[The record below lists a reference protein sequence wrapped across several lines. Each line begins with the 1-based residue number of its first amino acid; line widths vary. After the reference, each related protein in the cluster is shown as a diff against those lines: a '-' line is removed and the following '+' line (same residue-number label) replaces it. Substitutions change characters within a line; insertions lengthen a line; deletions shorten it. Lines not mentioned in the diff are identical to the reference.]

1 MPIRDILEALI
12 FVSSEPLEVDKILN
26 ILKNVS
32 KKEILKE
39 LEELMNHYKE
49 EKHGI
54 QLIKIGGG
62 YLFTTKPQYD
72 KYIRQLITNK
82 KEIRL
87 SRAAIETL
95 AIVAYYQP
103 ITLAE
108 INSLRGVDST
118 HTLRTLLRHKLVKIV
133 GRKNVPGRPL
143 LYRTTKKFLIHFGLN
158 SLNDLPSIEELEKIV
173 EEKNSSF

>member
-1 MPIRDILEALI
+1 M
-12 FVSSEPLEVDKILN
+12 SSEPLEVDKIVN
-26 ILKNVS
+26 ILENVS
-32 KKEILKE
+32 KEEILRE

-49 EKHGI
+49 DHGI
-54 QLIKIGGG
+54 QLVKIGGG

-72 KYIRQLITNK
+72 KYIRQLITSK
-82 KEIRL
+82 KQIRL
-87 SRAAIETL
+87 SKAAIETL
-95 AIVAYYQP
+95 AVVAYYQP
-103 ITLAE
+103 VTLAE

-173 EEKNSSF
+173 EEKNFSF

>member
-1 MPIRDILEALI
+1 
-12 FVSSEPLEVDKILN
+12 VSSEPLEVDKIVN

-32 KKEILKE
+32 KEEILRE

-49 EKHGI
+49 DHGI
-54 QLIKIGGG
+54 QLVKIGGG

-72 KYIRQLITNK
+72 KYIRQLITSK
-82 KEIRL
+82 KQIRL
-87 SRAAIETL
+87 SKAAIETL
-95 AIVAYYQP
+95 AVVAYYQP
-103 ITLAE
+103 VTLAE

-173 EEKNSSF
+173 EEKNFSF